1 MVITDL
7 YHPAEEPLPA
17 RAARGQ
23 LPGIEHAGR
32 CGARTALQEGW
43 RTWLARSL
51 GREDLVSVA
60 PARIA
65 AAVLAG
71 NAAAG
76 APSDSCWI
84 ATPVHLTAGLAHVHL
99 DHRGLLRLPEP
110 QLAALAAAFAR
121 TFAGSGLSLAPLPSG
136 EFLLRA
142 PGIEAV
148 ATREPE
154 RCAGAEIAAAL
165 PRGVQAA
172 GLRRTAAE
180 IEMWLHTQRAAA
192 GGSTAAELTV
202 NALWL
207 WGGAGAVA
215 VPQIRAATAGR
226 LAFGADA
233 YLHGL
238 WHLEGGVCRAPP
250 ASLAAALPEAAEAAY
265 TVLALRVAEGL
276 RESMQST
283 FTEALR
289 SLDERFIA
297 PALGRLGPGG
307 FGSVTVV
314 GNDVALT
321 VRRGSRW
328 RRWRRGRVGLGS
340 FA

>member
-7 YHPAEEPLPA
+7 YHPAAEPLPERGA
-17 RAARGQ
+17 RAQ
-23 LPGIEHAGR
+23 LPGIEYAGR
-32 CGARTALQEGW
+32 FGTRTTLKEGW
-43 RTWLARSL
+43 RAWLARLL

-65 AAVLAG
+65 AAVLAE
-71 NAAAG
+71 NTPTC
-76 APSDSCWI
+76 APPVSCWI
-84 ATPVHLTAGLAHVHL
+84 ATPVHLSAGLARVHL
-99 DHRGLLRLPEP
+99 DHRGLLRLPGP
-110 QLAALAAAFAR
+110 QQAALAAAFAR
-121 TFAGSGLSLAPLPSG
+121 TFAAAGSSLAPLPSG

-148 ATREPE
+148 ATTEPE
-154 RCAGAEIAAAL
+154 RCAGGEIGAAL
-165 PRGVQAA
+165 PHGVQAG

-180 IEMWLHTQRAAA
+180 IEMWLHTQGAIAPLSAAE
-192 GGSTAAELTV
+192 ELTV

-215 VPQIRAATAGR
+215 APQVRAARAGR

-238 WHLEGGVCRAPP
+238 WHLEGGVCGALP
-250 ASLAAALPEAAEAAY
+250 AALTGLPEAAGSGY
-265 TVLALRVAEGL
+265 TVLALRVAQEL
-276 RESMQST
+276 QESVQST

-289 SLDERFIA
+289 SLDGRFIA
-297 PALGRLGPGG
+297 AALGRLGPGG
-307 FGSVTVV
+307 FGTVTVV

-328 RRWRRGRVGLGS
+328 RRWRRSRGGLRS